1 MCHAL
6 HVYSVPH
13 THTWLFP
20 IKYVPS
26 ARARSQ
32 TNRIEHSG
40 LQLSD
45 NLGLSEVVAGGHV
58 SAFHLGIAK
67 VVAGLRVLT
76 VRVASASQW

>member
-1 MCHAL
+1 MHCMYIPYHLHAI
-6 HVYSVPH
+6 VR
-13 THTWLFP
+13 
-20 IKYVPS
+20 S